1 MEKSAANGDQDA
13 SLGDSNN
20 SENGDENGDAEN
32 ARSDDELTG
41 PIKSEAETIEV
52 ENEIK
57 DNGWAFDVSVEAVK
71 APTKELPSDL
81 KRSLVLEDDDD
92 EADGPSVYEQLGSW
106 IAETAEEKGGVTE
119 VSDIDFCKKA
129 KEFGIESSTRPSLCW
144 PRAFSTTRSPSRS
157 RSAPGSSRILSHLSA
172 TRRLSSVALSVSSAR
187 TAPLWSPRCLLSCSP
202 TTRTTSRLR
211 KL

>member
-32 ARSDDELTG
+32 AHSDDELTG

-57 DNGWAFDVSVEAVK
+57 DNGWAFDVSEEAVK

-92 EADGPSVYEQLGSW
+92 DEADGPSAYKQLGSW
-106 IAETAEEKGGVTE
+106 IPKTAEEKGGVAE

-129 KEFGIESSTRPSLCW
+129 KEFGIESKHKTVNVLAQSI
-144 PRAFSTTRSPSRS
+144 FDD
-157 RSAPGSSRILSHLSA
+157 
-172 TRRLSSVALSVSSAR
+172 
-187 TAPLWSPRCLLSCSP
+187 
-202 TTRTTSRLR
+202 
-211 KL
+211 